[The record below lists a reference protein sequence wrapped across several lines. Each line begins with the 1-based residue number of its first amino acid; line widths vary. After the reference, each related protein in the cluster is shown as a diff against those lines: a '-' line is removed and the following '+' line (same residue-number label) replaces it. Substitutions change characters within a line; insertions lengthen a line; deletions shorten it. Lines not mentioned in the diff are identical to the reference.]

1 MKTLQTILAYIV
13 LSVIVGGFISV
24 PAITQTFGLSLVESV
39 SITIGLVTP
48 VLVIIHQIDKWLD
61 WVTAKFI

>member
-1 MKTLQTILAYIV
+1 MKTLQTILAYIA
-13 LSVIVGGFISV
+13 LSVVVGGFISV

-39 SITIGLVTP
+39 CITIGLVTP

-61 WVTAKFI
+61 WVNTKFS

>member
-1 MKTLQTILAYIV
+1 MKTLQTILAYIA